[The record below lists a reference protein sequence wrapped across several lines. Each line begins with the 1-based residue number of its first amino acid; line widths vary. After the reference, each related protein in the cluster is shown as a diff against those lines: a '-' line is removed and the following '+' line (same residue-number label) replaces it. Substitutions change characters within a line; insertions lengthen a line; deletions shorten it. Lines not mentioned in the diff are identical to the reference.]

1 MPPCEQVPNNVLQ
14 WHLNFSLSPVG
25 RKIAP
30 LFKQL
35 FLRLS
40 FKRLHCCHLG
50 KLLRWLWWRF
60 CDHIYTD
67 WISLY
72 LTFHLLWLLF
82 KKSLPFF
89 FSCGHTCGM
98 WELPDQRLNPCHSSS
113 LSCAVTTPGPQ
124 PSVLQGNSH
133 FHLFN
138 VIWKLKFGRN
148 LGMLKTASSQIPHTL
163 QTSLNGLS
171 SCRCI

>member
-25 RKIAP
+25 RKIAL

-72 LTFHLLWLLF
+72 LTFYLLWLLF

-89 FSCGHTCGM
+89 FSLWPHLRHVGVARPEIEPMSQQQPEPLQWTM
-98 WELPDQRLNPCHSSS
+98 PVLNLLCHKG
-113 LSCAVTTPGPQ
+113 TP
-124 PSVLQGNSH
+124 V
-133 FHLFN
+133 
-138 VIWKLKFGRN
+138 RYYYA
-148 LGMLKTASSQIPHTL
+148 M
-163 QTSLNGLS
+163 
-171 SCRCI
+171 